1 MENRSASSFNTAMQA
16 TGYGNHTAMPTHWNN
31 NVQDFLIKFLMYN
44 GRLENEKKKDKVY
57 KGGSSQGWGL
67 HSPRERHEEVFLS
80 TRDTAFTRI
89 NSIGT
94 ICTTLD
100 FLFFFYFFV
109 FCAGI

>member
-1 MENRSASSFNTAMQA
+1 MGVSKT
-16 TGYGNHTAMPTHWNN
+16 
-31 NVQDFLIKFLMYN
+31 KKK
-44 GRLENEKKKDKVY
+44 KKKDRVY

-67 HSPRERHEEVFLS
+67 QSPRERHEGVFLS

-100 FLFFFYFFV
+100 FLFFFYSLSF
-109 FCAGI
+109 AQEYARRSIRPL